1 MDKKKI
7 EKAIRLILSAIGED
21 LNREGLKDTPARIAR
36 MYEEIFSGLSK
47 DPKKELNVFY
57 SKDHDEIILLKDIP
71 FYSICEHHFLPFS
84 GKAHVAYLP
93 NEGRLTGLSKLARVI
108 EVISKRPQM
117 QERLTT
123 EIADAIMSALKPKG
137 VLVIIHA
144 EHLCLTMRGIKKQG
158 SVMITSAVRGI
169 FKTNPA
175 TRQEALSL
183 INK

>member
-21 LNREGLKDTPARIAR
+21 PDREGLKDTPARIAR

-93 NEGRLTGLSKLARVI
+93 KDGRLTGLSKLARVI

-123 EIADAIMSALKPKG
+123 EIADAIESSLKPKG
-137 VLVIIHA
+137 VFVIIHA

-158 SVMITSAVRGI
+158 SVMVTSAVRGI